1 MKVVRIAYNKDTK
14 FIIDIIEKFEEYFYL
29 EKYNLNNRKE
39 SKIVRSIQTELGSKK
54 LPLIAI
60 QDENLDLIGAIWSE
74 NNPNWEEEII
84 KHIKS
89 W

>member
-1 MKVVRIAYNKDTK
+1 MKVVRVAYNKDTK

-39 SKIVRSIQTELGSKK
+39 SKIVRSIQTELGSKN

-74 NNPNWEEEII
+74 NKPNWEEEII